1 MNLTPG
7 STSWRGTI
15 SSSKIPT
22 ILGLSPWTSQ
32 YALWHEMHGDVEPA
46 GMDEDRADLGHFAEL
61 MLVPYWLKRNPG
73 WTCERTSEFSYE
85 QTFTQD
91 YGYPAVA
98 TVDAVAT
105 GPDGERCIVECKTTN
120 DMSHWG
126 QPGDPDAV
134 PAHYYAQVMW
144 QMGVSGIHQAQL
156 IVEAYHNA
164 EIHHIEW
171 DAEVFA
177 GLVDAGADWWASL
190 ESGTPPDLD
199 DTVATYETVRG
210 LHPDIDKG
218 AEVETSRD
226 MALAILDATMALEE
240 AEATLQGL
248 KTKALDLMGTAQHLT
263 CEGEKI
269 ASRRAKKNAKPFIV
283 INKNARIGAHP

>member
-1 MNLTPG
+1 MRPG
-7 STSWRGTI
+7 SSEWRSTI

-46 GMDEDRADLGHFAEL
+46 GMDEKRARIGHYAEL
-61 MLVPYWLKRNPG
+61 MLVPYWLDDHPG
-73 WTCERTSEFSYE
+73 WMCERTSELSYE

-105 GPDGERCIVECKTTN
+105 GPDSEQCIIECKTAANMTQ
-120 DMSHWG
+120 WG
-126 QPGDPDAV
+126 APGALDAV

-144 QMGVSGIHQAQL
+144 QMGVSGIHR
-156 IVEAYHNA
+156 A
-164 EIHHIEW
+164 EIIVLGHMQTETHPVEW
-171 DAEVFA
+171 DADVFG

-218 AEVETSRD
+218 TEVETSRD
-226 MALAILDATMALEE
+226 MALAILDATMTLEE
-240 AEATLQGL
+240 ADATLQGL

-263 CEGEKI
+263 CEEEKI
-269 ASRRAKKNAKPFIV
+269 ASRRARGKGKPFIT
-283 INKNARIGAHP
+283 INKQARIGAHQ